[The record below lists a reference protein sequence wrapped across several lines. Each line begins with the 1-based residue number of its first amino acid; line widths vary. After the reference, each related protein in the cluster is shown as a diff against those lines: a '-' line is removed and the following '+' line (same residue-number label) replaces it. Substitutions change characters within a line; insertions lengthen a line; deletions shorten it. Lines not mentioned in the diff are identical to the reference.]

1 MNKDFISVVIH
12 AFNEADRLPPT
23 IRKIWEYLNKNFN
36 KFEIIVV
43 DDGSRDSTASEVESL
58 IKTMKGIKLLR
69 NNTNIGKGCSVKT
82 GVLASSGNIILITD
96 ADLSTPIEELEK
108 LAEWVNRGFD
118 IVIGSRG
125 LKDSDIAIR
134 QPWYREKMGKIFNL
148 LVRAV
153 IIGDFKD
160 TQCGFKL
167 FRGSVAKEVF
177 KKSIINGFSFDV
189 EILSIASRSGFSIKE
204 VPVRWLNSPHSTV
217 SIFRDPLIMF
227 FDLVRIRLNHMLNIY
242 NIKSRLE

>member
-1 MNKDFISVVIH
+1 
-12 AFNEADRLPPT
+12 
-23 IRKIWEYLNKNFN
+23 
-36 KFEIIVV
+36 
-43 DDGSRDSTASEVESL
+43 
-58 IKTMKGIKLLR
+58 MKGIKLLR
-69 NNTNIGKGCSVKT
+69 NNTNMGKGYSIKR
-82 GVLASSGNIILITD
+82 GILASSGDSILMTD

-108 LAEWVNRGFD
+108 LSEWINRGFD

-134 QPWYREKMGKIFNL
+134 QSWYREKMGKIFNL

-153 IIGDFKD
+153 VIGDFKD

-204 VPVRWLNSPHSTV
+204 VPVRWLNSPRSTV

>member
-153 IIGDFKD
+153 IIGDLKD

>member
-1 MNKDFISVVIH
+1 MNKDFISVVIP
-12 AFNEADRLPPT
+12 AFNEANRLPPT

-36 KFEIIVV
+36 EFEIIVV

-69 NNTNIGKGCSVKT
+69 NNTNMGKGYSIKR
-82 GVLASSGNIILITD
+82 GILASSGDSILMTD

-108 LAEWVNRGFD
+108 LSEWINRGFD

-134 QPWYREKMGKIFNL
+134 QSWYREKMGKIFNL

-153 IIGDFKD
+153 VIGDFKD

-204 VPVRWLNSPHSTV
+204 VPVRWLNSPRSTV

>member
-1 MNKDFISVVIH
+1 MKKDFISVVIP
-12 AFNEADRLPPT
+12 AFNEANRLPPT

-36 KFEIIVV
+36 EFEIIIV
-43 DDGSRDSTASEVESL
+43 DDGSKDSTAYEVESL
-58 IKTMKGIKLLR
+58 IKIMEGIKLLR
-69 NNTNIGKGCSVKT
+69 NNVNMGKGYSIKR
-82 GVLASSGNIILITD
+82 GVLASSGDSILMTD

-108 LAEWVNRGFD
+108 LSEWINRGFD

-134 QPWYREKMGKIFNL
+134 QPWHREKMGKIFNL

-153 IIGDFKD
+153 IVEKIKD

-177 KKSIINGFSFDV
+177 KKSVINGFSFDV

-217 SIFRDPLIMF
+217 SIFREPLIMF
-227 FDLVRIRLNHMLNIY
+227 FDIVRIRLNHILNIY

>member
-1 MNKDFISVVIH
+1 MKKDFISVVIP
-12 AFNEADRLPPT
+12 AFNEANRLPPT

-36 KFEIIVV
+36 EFEIIVV
-43 DDGSRDSTASEVESL
+43 DDGSRDSTASEIESL
-58 IKTMKGIKLLR
+58 IKTMKGIKLLG
-69 NNTNIGKGCSVKT
+69 NNTNMGKGYSVKT

-96 ADLSTPIEELEK
+96 ADFSTPIEEFEK
-108 LAEWVNRGFD
+108 LAEWINRGFD

-167 FRGSVAKEVF
+167 FKGSAAKEVF
-177 KKSIINGFSFDV
+177 KKSVINGFSFDV

-204 VPVRWLNSPHSTV
+204 VPVRWLNSPHSAV
-217 SIFRDPLIMF
+217 SIFREPLIMF

-242 NIKSRLE
+242 NIKNGL